1 MSAIFYLGRGCGGRR
16 GEWVEAIIQEGVT
29 GKVRQDRMMC
39 EITLE
44 ISPDSFGSYKGAL
57 ILVLA
62 KHPIIVR
69 QDFIYYHSQIGHLRS
84 A

>member
-1 MSAIFYLGRGCGGRR
+1 
-16 GEWVEAIIQEGVT
+16 
-29 GKVRQDRMMC
+29 MMC

-62 KHPIIVR
+62 KHPVIVR
-69 QDFIYYHSQIGHLRS
+69 QDFIYYPSQIGLLCS
-84 A
+84 G